1 MRKFLVMVVA
11 AGLSL
16 NAVAADSQSA
26 AGVKSSTEARAMG
39 HSSSTFGAG
48 GFSSTGTLSAGR
60 AAHVGGTPHF
70 ALTSS
75 AVSYSESVTQSQG
88 YSNAG
93 GGVSTLNGSK
103 VSSSSA
109 KTAAVSHSASKS
121 KSTNTSNSH
130 GHSNG
135 ASRALNVPHATK
147 TRCVKKVSG
156 DVISMEEAT
165 YLIETEAQMNRSLSQ
180 ARIN

>member
-1 MRKFLVMVVA
+1 MHKFLVMVVA

-16 NAVAADSQSA
+16 NVVAADFQSEVS
-26 AGVKSSTEARAMG
+26 VKSTSTAHDTVSQAEAVRQVNLMEARA
-39 HSSSTFGAG
+39 SI
-48 GFSSTGTLSAGR
+48 
-60 AAHVGGTPHF
+60 
-70 ALTSS
+70 
-75 AVSYSESVTQSQG
+75 SVQ
-88 YSNAG
+88 AG
-93 GGVSTLNGSK
+93 GGVSTMNGSK

-109 KTAAVSHSASKS
+109 KTAVVSHFASKS
-121 KSTNTSNSH
+121 KNSYASSSH

-156 DVISMEEAT
+156 DVTEEVCQVAVISMEEAT

-180 ARIN
+180 ARVN